1 MRISTYALAAI
12 GAIAVAAVI
21 GGALYLLQAPDG
33 RDTGPVTGPAQRAP
47 SDVRS
52 TTGAASPVPLPP
64 RPMGAAPPPQV
75 PQPLAE
81 TFGPWRVWCE
91 LDVQSRENCRAEQ
104 VLASQDGKAQLA
116 VVAYPAKADAPARL
130 RIMPPWG
137 VLIEAGLAVRVDALP
152 VVQVPIRSCL
162 PSGCQAELT
171 LSEGLIGAMRTG
183 TDLKIAVVT
192 SDGKPVS
199 TNVPLAGFA
208 DAYSRISGKSAN

>member
-1 MRISTYALAAI
+1 MRISTYVLAAI
-12 GAIAVAAVI
+12 GAVAAAAVI
-21 GGALYLLQAPDG
+21 VGALYLLEAPDG
-33 RDTGPVTGPAQRAP
+33 RDTGPVTGSTQRPAP
-47 SDVRS
+47 KGS

-64 RPMGAAPPPQV
+64 RPVGAAPLPQV

-116 VVAYPAKADAPARL
+116 VVAYPARAGTPARL

-152 VVQVPIRSCL
+152 VVQVPIRNCL
-162 PSGCQAELT
+162 PSGCQAEMT
-171 LSEGLIGAMRTG
+171 LSEGLIGAMRAG
-183 TDLKIAVVT
+183 TELKIAVVT
-192 SDGKPVS
+192 ADGKPVS
-199 TNVPLAGFA
+199 TSVPLSGFA

>member
-1 MRISTYALAAI
+1 MRISTYVLAAI
-12 GAIAVAAVI
+12 GAVAAAAVI
-21 GGALYLLQAPDG
+21 VGALYLLEAPDG
-33 RDTGPVTGPAQRAP
+33 RDAGPVTGSTQRPAP
-47 SDVRS
+47 KGS
-52 TTGAASPVPLPP
+52 TAGTASPVPLPP
-64 RPMGAAPPPQV
+64 RPVGAAPLPQV

-91 LDVQSRENCRAEQ
+91 LDVQSREDCRAEQ

-116 VVAYPAKADAPARL
+116 VVAYPAKAGTPARL

-162 PSGCQAELT
+162 PSGCQAEMT
-171 LSEGLIGAMRTG
+171 LNEGLIGAMRAG
-183 TDLKIAVVT
+183 TELKIAVVT
-192 SDGKPVS
+192 ADGKPVS
-199 TNVPLAGFA
+199 TSVPLSGFA